1 MERRHRALT
10 IKVRMLI
17 LFLSCAFSAFSITT
31 SDLEKETALMT
42 IYDILDE
49 SESYAY
55 KDFELALLYNNLAYK
70 RALISKDARTIFECV
85 RSLGLICEHN
95 NSFPKAL
102 EHYQQANI
110 IAGNLPITD
119 QLTITTD
126 IAIIHK
132 KLGNFKISKEFHTKA
147 LDMAQQVG
155 DQEMIED
162 NYHGLGNL
170 YNIAGDYD
178 KALEYFYQSLNV
190 AESRKDKNGIIVTLQ
205 EISAVFVQTK
215 KPEKAQDFINRAYN
229 MALEIKDSTRIASVL
244 NSYGSILRSVN
255 QLDGALEKHKYALV
269 LFELTASKTDIA
281 KSQIAIADVYIKLN
295 QYPSAEK
302 YLLDALQNVDFLYN
316 YDKAQLYQ
324 KLGEYY
330 KHQNSL
336 LLAKKYYFQSIAL
349 AEKYDFKDVAQLANY
364 NLYKLSKLTG
374 DTDGAI
380 KYLERADALSDSLYN
395 QEKSKRMAEMEF
407 RFDLEKGEKEIQQ
420 LKLRENKLTLAA
432 GTIISVVAVG
442 FLLFI
447 VFMRGANNK
456 NLKLKNLAIHQQNQ
470 KLEESNEVLRQFAYA
485 SAHDLK
491 EPLRNIGSF
500 VSLIQRRFM
509 KDLPDEAQEYMGF
522 VTTGVKRMNNLLED
536 LLKYSTLITDKQP
549 DKEMIDLKDIVNIV
563 SSNLQNTIESKQ
575 AEIRL
580 GDKLPQVEMNRLHLT
595 QLFQNLISNSLKFVH
610 DKPPIVQI
618 NGQSK
623 NGEVM
628 ITVQDNGIGIKQEY
642 SAKVFQLFHRL
653 NKTNQQF
660 EGTGIGLTICK
671 NIVEKYNG
679 RIWFESVENNGTTF
693 FITFPETKAA

>member
-1 MERRHRALT
+1 MERKHRALT
-10 IKVRMLI
+10 IRIRLFML
-17 LFLSCAFSAFSITT
+17 LLCFSFLGFSNTI
-31 SDLEKETALMT
+31 SDLEKETIDLT
-42 IYDILDE
+42 VYDILDK
-49 SESYAY
+49 SESHAY
-55 KDFELALLYNNLAYK
+55 KDLELALLYNKVAYNKALANKDTK
-70 RALISKDARTIFECV
+70 RVFECI
-85 RSLGLICEHN
+85 RSLGLIYEHN
-95 NSFPKAL
+95 NLFSKAL
-102 EHYQQANI
+102 EYYQNANTLAI
-110 IAGNLPITD
+110 NLPVSD
-119 QLTITTD
+119 QLTIATD

-132 KLGNFKISKEFHTKA
+132 KLGNFKISKEFHSRA
-147 LDMAQQVG
+147 LEMAIQVG

-162 NYHGLGNL
+162 SYHGLGNL

-178 KALEYFYQSLNV
+178 KALDYFYQSLNV
-190 AESRKDKNGIIVTLQ
+190 AETRKDKNGIIVTLQ

-229 MALEIKDSTRIASVL
+229 MALELKDSTRIASVL
-244 NSYGSILRSVN
+244 NSYGSILKSVN
-255 QLDGALEKHKYALV
+255 QLDGALEKHKYALS

-295 QYPSAEK
+295 QYPAAER
-302 YLLDALQNVDFLYN
+302 YLLDALNNVDYLYN

-330 KHQNSL
+330 NHQNNL
-336 LLAKKYYFQSIAL
+336 FVAKKYFFQSIFL
-349 AEKYDFKDVAQLANY
+349 SEKYDFKDVAQAANFC
-364 NLYKLSKLTG
+364 LYKLSKITG
-374 DTDGAI
+374 DINGAM
-380 KYLERADALSDSLYN
+380 KYLERADELSDTLYN

-407 RFDLEKGEKEIQQ
+407 RFDLEKGEKQIQE

-432 GTIISVVAVG
+432 ASTISVVAVG

-500 VSLIQRRFM
+500 VTLLQRRYT
-509 KDLPDEAQEYMGF
+509 KDLPEEAQEYMGF

-563 SSNLQNTIESKQ
+563 SSNLQNTIESKH

-580 GDKLPQVEMNRLHLT
+580 GDKLPQIEMNRLHLT

-623 NGEVM
+623 NGEVL

-679 RIWFESVENNGTTF
+679 RIWFESIENNGTTF
-693 FITFPETKAA
+693 FITFPEAKAA

>member
-1 MERRHRALT
+1 MERRHRALIIRIST
-10 IKVRMLI
+10 FI
-17 LFLSCAFSAFSITT
+17 LFMSCSLLVFSDTIQ
-31 SDLEKETALMT
+31 DIEKETTSMT
-42 IYDILDE
+42 VYDILDE
-49 SESYAY
+49 SESHAY
-55 KDFELALLYNNLAYK
+55 KDFELALLYNKVAHKKAVSNKDDK
-70 RALISKDARTIFECV
+70 RIFECV
-85 RSLGLICEHN
+85 RSLGLIYEHN
-95 NSFPKAL
+95 NSFTKAL
-102 EHYQQANI
+102 EHYLQAS
-110 IAGNLPITD
+110 ALSTNLPIAD

-132 KLGNFKISKEFHTKA
+132 KIGNFKTSKEFHIKA
-147 LDMAQQVG
+147 LEMAIKVG

-162 NYHGLGNL
+162 SYHGLGNL

-190 AESRKDKNGIIVTLQ
+190 AEARKDKNGIIVTLQ

-215 KPEKAQDFINRAYN
+215 KAEKAQDFINRAYN
-229 MALEIKDSTRIASVL
+229 MALELKDSSRIASVL
-244 NSYGSILRSVN
+244 NSYGSILKSVN
-255 QLDGALEKHKYALV
+255 QLDGALEKHKYALS

-295 QYPSAEK
+295 QYKSAES
-302 YLLDALQNVDFLYN
+302 YLLAALKNVDFLYN

-330 KHQNSL
+330 NHQSNL
-336 LLAKKYYFQSIAL
+336 MLAKRYFFQSIFL
-349 AEKYDFKDVAQLANY
+349 SEKYDFKDVAQAANFC
-364 NLYKLSKLTG
+364 LYKLSKITG
-374 DTDGAI
+374 DINGAM
-380 KYLERADALSDSLYN
+380 KYLERADELSDTLYN

-407 RFDLEKGEKEIQQ
+407 RFDLEKGEQEIQQ
-420 LKLRENKLTLAA
+420 LKLRESKFTMIGGAILS
-432 GTIISVVAVG
+432 IVAVG

-447 VFMRGANNK
+447 VLMRGANNK
-456 NLKLKNLAIHQQNQ
+456 NLKLKNLAIRQQNQ

-500 VSLIQRRFM
+500 VSLLQRRFT
-509 KDLPDEAQEYMGF
+509 KDLPEEAQEYMGF
-522 VTTGVKRMNNLLED
+522 VTTGVRRMNNLLED
-536 LLKYSTLITDKQP
+536 LLEYSTLITDKQP
-549 DKEMIDLKDIVNIV
+549 EKEMIDLKDIVLIV
-563 SSNLQNTIESKQ
+563 SSNLQNTIESKH

-580 GDKLPQVEMNRLHLT
+580 GDKLPQIEMNRLHLT
-595 QLFQNLISNSLKFVH
+595 QLFQNLISNSLKFVN
-610 DKPPIVQI
+610 DKPPLVLI

-628 ITVQDNGIGIKQEY
+628 ISVKDNGIGIKQEY

-679 RIWFESVENNGTTF
+679 RIWFESDESNGTTF
-693 FITFPETKAA
+693 FIAFPETKAA